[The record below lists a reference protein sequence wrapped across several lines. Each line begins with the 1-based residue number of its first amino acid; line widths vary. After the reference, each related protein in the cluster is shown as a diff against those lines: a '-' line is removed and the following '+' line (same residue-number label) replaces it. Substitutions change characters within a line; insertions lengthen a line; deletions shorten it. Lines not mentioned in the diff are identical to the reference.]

1 MPESIPAI
9 KNLSGSCENKLLF
22 GIIVNLSSDVSNV
35 FWTERSHPLKY

>member
-22 GIIVNLSSDVSNV
+22 GMIVHLTSDVSKV
-35 FWTERSHPLKY
+35 F